1 MVEVVPILR
10 ATRSTYCLRDVL
22 IPEDT
27 LVITPPIRHAILT
40 GHFEAEEADAV
51 PRIVRPG
58 DVVLEIGGGIGF
70 ISTLL
75 AREPAVRRVIS
86 VEANPGLIGYMAGL
100 HALNG
105 VSVTRI
111 NAVLTNEPVAS
122 VNFFLRRDFW
132 MSSLMP
138 EPIPFSASVR
148 VPTRNLDILL
158 WAERVTL
165 VVCDIEGAEAFL
177 FAGADLSGVDRV
189 FLELHDHVTGL
200 KGVQSVFRAL
210 GEQGFAY
217 DPRHSAGSVVLFQRV
232 RADEV
237 PRPYAG

>member
-10 ATRSTYCLRDVL
+10 AARSTYCLRDVL
-22 IPEDT
+22 IPEDPAI
-27 LVITPPIRHAILT
+27 ITPPIRHAILS
-40 GHFEAEEADAV
+40 GRFEADEADAV
-51 PRIVRPG
+51 PEIVRPG

-86 VEANPGLIGYMAGL
+86 VEANPDLIDYMAAL
-100 HALNG
+100 HATNN

-122 VNFFLRRDFW
+122 ANFFLRRDFW

-138 EPIPFSASVR
+138 GPNPFVATVE
-148 VPTRNLDILL
+148 VPARNLDILL
-158 WAERVTL
+158 WAEGVTL

-177 FAGADLSGVDRV
+177 FDGADLSGVDRI
-189 FLELHDHVTGL
+189 FIELHDHVTGL
-200 KGVQSVFRAL
+200 KGVQSVFRSL
-210 GEQGFAY
+210 GDHGFAY
-217 DPRHSAGSVVLFQRV
+217 DPRHSRGSVVLFQRV
-232 RADEV
+232 QDDEV
-237 PRPYAG
+237 LRPYAG